1 MKEIKRYVAML
12 ILIIVTG
19 IGAAFSIKAAIGVG
33 AWDAMTQ
40 TMGFLTGIKVGTMG
54 MIINI
59 SCVAGE
65 LLILRKDFKLKHFLQ
80 IPLSVL
86 LGVVVNFVLYN
97 VLGDVSFDSYAL
109 RLAVLISSYTLL
121 AASVGAIMDLN
132 AVTFAL
138 EGLCMAVAGKTG
150 MKFSNLRQ
158 LVDVICIVVV
168 LILVVTIKVPLVVR
182 EGTVIGMLMF
192 GPLLGFFMK
201 KAGPVFKKMNLSS
214 ACA

>member
-12 ILIIVTG
+12 ILIIITG
-19 IGAAFSIKAAIGVG
+19 IGAAFSVKAAIGVG

-54 MIINI
+54 MVINI

-65 LLILRKDFKLKHFLQ
+65 LLILRKDFKIKHFLQ

-109 RLAVLISSYTLL
+109 RLAVLVSSYTLL

-150 MKFSNLRQ
+150 MKFSNIRQ
-158 LVDVICIVVV
+158 LVDVICIVLV
-168 LILVVTIKVPLVVR
+168 LLLVVTIKVPLVVR

-192 GPLLGFFMK
+192 GPLIGFFMK
-201 KAGPVFKKMNLSS
+201 KSGPVFRKLNLSAS
-214 ACA
+214 CA